1 MIVFDKTRIELGDYI
16 TPRPIDGFL
25 IIYEAPDKGV
35 VVSHLI
41 CLQKHT
47 QTDADGNVTETYIRE
62 GSLPTGSR
70 QYTEEQFTGRILEKL
85 HTDYLVELQ
94 SANPNVGFMATMVDA

>member
-1 MIVFDKTRIELGDYI
+1 MIVFEKSRITLGDYM

-41 CLQKHT
+41 CLQKQT
-47 QTDADGNVTETYIRE
+47 QTDDDGNISETYLRE

-70 QYTEEQFTGRILEKL
+70 TYTEEAFTGRILEKL
-85 HTDYLVELQ
+85 HADYLAELQ
-94 SANPNVGFMATMVDA
+94 AANPDVGFIATMAE

>member
-41 CLQKHT
+41 CLQK
-47 QTDADGNVTETYIRE
+47 QTDEDGNVVYIRE

-70 QYTEEQFTGRILEKL
+70 QYSEEQFTGRILEKL
-85 HTDYLVELQ
+85 HTDYLAELQ
-94 SANPNVGFMATMVDA
+94 AANPNVGFMLTMMEA

>member
-1 MIVFDKTRIELGDYI
+1 MIVFDRTRIQLGDYM

-41 CLQKHT
+41 CLQK
-47 QTDADGNVTETYIRE
+47 QTDEDGNVTYIRE

-70 QYTEEQFTGRILEKL
+70 QYTEEQFAGRILEKL
-85 HTDYLVELQ
+85 HADYLTELQ
-94 SANPNVGFMATMVDA
+94 AANPNVGFIATATE